1 MNPNLIVMKKWRI
14 PFFSERKTTRE
25 NYKLSFTKT
34 YVMALLMI
42 WFLWIYYVWTLNVNA
57 TKWYVI
63 RNLEIEKRNL
73 TFEENLVDMK
83 IAEAQS
89 LDNVVNDPAILVMQ
103 TAENPQYLV
112 LKDVNLAFLKWNQEQ

>member
-1 MNPNLIVMKKWRI
+1 M
-14 PFFSERKTTRE
+14 
-25 NYKLSFTKT
+25 
-34 YVMALLMI
+34 
-42 WFLWIYYVWTLNVNA
+42 
-57 TKWYVI
+57 I

-112 LKDVNLAFLKWNQEQ
+112 LKDVNLAFLK